1 MDPKNKTFD
10 AVTES
15 HKWREATSRKL
26 DAMSAAER
34 VAYLRGVG
42 ERYVV
47 EHAARKARRK
57 QEMATAS

>member
-1 MDPKNKTFD
+1 MDPKTKTFD

-26 DAMSAAER
+26 DAMNAAER

-42 ERYVV
+42 ERYAA
-47 EHAARKARRK
+47 EHAARKAKRK
-57 QEMATAS
+57 QQLATAS